1 MELELL
7 NDQLKKG
14 QGGAERK
21 AKSQQAAS
29 NATRAEKQRVAQRLN
44 AMPKRFTQS
53 LPLLRDEVDALEHE
67 KLSLELAKQQKTLKV
82 YRSLYQET
90 ARARIIHRRR

>member
-7 NDQLKKG
+7 NDQLRKG
-14 QGGAERK
+14 QGEAERK

-29 NATRAEKQRVAQRLN
+29 NATRADVQRVSQTLK

-53 LPLLRDEVDALEHE
+53 LPSLRNEVDTLERE
-67 KLSLELAKQQKTLKV
+67 KLSLERAKQQNTLKV
-82 YRSLYQET
+82 
-90 ARARIIHRRR
+90 H